1 MKKSLLAAAIAA
13 ITVTPVMAAEISV
26 HADIGAYYVST
37 TDANGDDN
45 GDLSGKGM
53 NQIELKAKHKAANGM
68 SVFGELEIDF
78 DPVKNDGAVK
88 TDDIKIGFKGDF
100 GKFTV
105 GQFDTKF
112 EDKISE
118 ALQLKFG
125 EYAELSEVKKDN
137 DEQHFQFETKVSD
150 NLKVTFDGTYVGK
163 DSGFNGGETA
173 GSDLG
178 YSITTEMKA
187 GSSKIYLGYTK
198 MNEFEKDGDFQTNSY
213 DNSMG
218 VALKTKLSDQTTL
231 RALYAVSEKDNGDE
245 VDYKGLGLEHSMGDV
260 DFAIAMQD
268 KDGTTE
274 WHTGAQYNFDK
285 EFAIYAEM
293 AKFGATNDEGDVFE
307 TGLKYQF

>member
-1 MKKSLLAAAIAA
+1 MKKSLIASAVAILATSPA
-13 ITVTPVMAAEISV
+13 MAAEVSV

-45 GDLSGKGM
+45 GDMSGKGM
-53 NQIELKAKHKAANGM
+53 NQIEVKAKHKAANGM

-88 TDDIKIGFKGDF
+88 TDDIKVGFKGDF
-100 GKFTV
+100 GKFQV

-137 DEQHFQFETKVSD
+137 DEQHAQFSTKISD
-150 NLKVTFDGTYVGK
+150 AMNVTVDVTYVGE
-163 DSGFNGGETA
+163 DSGFNNGVTA
-173 GSDLG
+173 GSDIG
-178 YSITTEMKA
+178 YSLTTEMKL
-187 GSSKIYLGYTK
+187 GSSKVYLGYTK
-198 MNEFEKDGDFQTNSY
+198 MNEFEKDGDFDVNSY
-213 DNSMG
+213 DNSWG
-218 VALKTKLSDQTTL
+218 ISTKTKLSDDTTL
-231 RALYAVSEKDNGDE
+231 RALYAVSEKDSGVE
-245 VDYKGLGLEHSMGDV
+245 VDYKGLAIEHAMGDV
-260 DFAIAMQD
+260 DLALAVQD

-293 AKFGATNDEGDVFE
+293 AKFGDTNDEGDVFE